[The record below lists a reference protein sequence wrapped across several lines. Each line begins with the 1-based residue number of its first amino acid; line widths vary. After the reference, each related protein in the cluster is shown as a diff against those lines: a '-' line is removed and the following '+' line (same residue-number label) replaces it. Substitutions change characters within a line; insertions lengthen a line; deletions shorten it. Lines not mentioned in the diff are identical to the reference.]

1 MMLYNLSIHN
11 NCELIKHKSLHV
23 FHYLKVSNVTSERE
37 LFLLISTLLRICGVL
52 RWWDAAWVFEES
64 ELCRGEELLTPAFLQ
79 CECTDCWV
87 LVYPQ
92 YFPHNNCAIFSPC
105 HTLTQ
110 WTCQHSGS
118 RLNSALCVLCLNISD
133 ISDLEKHLRNQRNT
147 KQLKWSF
154 HQQAVCILVGDL
166 WTIANI

>member
-1 MMLYNLSIHN
+1 MACLS
-11 NCELIKHKSLHV
+11 LFKSFKCHFWKRVISSDFHV
-23 FHYLKVSNVTSERE
+23 AENMWGVAVVR
-37 LFLLISTLLRICGVL
+37 CGLGLWGVRAL
-52 RWWDAAWVFEES
+52 QR
-64 ELCRGEELLTPAFLQ
+64 RGAPAFLQ

-118 RLNSALCVLCLNISD
+118 CLNSALCVLCLNISD

-154 HQQAVCILVGDL
+154 HQQAVCILVSDL
-166 WTIANI
+166 WTIANIQV